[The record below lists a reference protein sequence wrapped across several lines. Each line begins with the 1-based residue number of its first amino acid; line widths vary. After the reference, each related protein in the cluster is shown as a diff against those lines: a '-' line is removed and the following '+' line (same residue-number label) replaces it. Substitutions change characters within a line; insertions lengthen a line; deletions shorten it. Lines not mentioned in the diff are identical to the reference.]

1 MPNKDTSKGWFEL
14 GDYPTQAQFAQVFEW
29 LRWKDET
36 IGIGDVTGLQTIV
49 NNLPSKLQ
57 EIGVFDI
64 VSAGSFAL
72 EANKLVITILLKSD
86 TDQTVQIGS
95 TDGGNELA
103 IDVPV
108 TAGKTTVLDLKIWGE
123 DVPVVYFSGFAGN
136 VHFKLIKNIF

>member
-1 MPNKDTSKGWFEL
+1 MWAD
-14 GDYPTQAQFAQVFEW
+14 D
-29 LRWKDET
+29 T
-36 IGIGDVTGLQTIV
+36 IGIANVTGLQEII

-64 VSAGSFAL
+64 VSAGSYAL
-72 EANKLVITILLKSD
+72 ENNKLVITILLKSD

-108 TAGKTTVLDLKIWGE
+108 TAGKTTVLDLKIYGE
-123 DVPVVYFSGFAGN
+123 DVPVVYFSGFAGT